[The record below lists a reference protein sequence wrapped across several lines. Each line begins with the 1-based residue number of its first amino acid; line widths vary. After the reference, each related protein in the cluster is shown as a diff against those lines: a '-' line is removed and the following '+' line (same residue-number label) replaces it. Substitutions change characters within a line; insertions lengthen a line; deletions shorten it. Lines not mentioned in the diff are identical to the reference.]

1 MNLRAKLLFLI
12 VGMMLLLL
20 PVLFYVSFSILNQGF
35 GNAERLEVERNTS
48 RALTYLEFIEDSLAR
63 RAENWS
69 KSDAFQRLY
78 ENDPT
83 AFELQN
89 VSPGQLTETNVDVVV
104 VVDREGNIKYH
115 TQLDVDRK
123 VRRAAPDAVLRQIEG
138 ARVKYRNSSNR
149 RGLMVVGERIL
160 LVGWTPVGVMADD
173 GPEPAGYL
181 FLGRWYDDSTIGP
194 RLSKITQME
203 TLVLPV
209 AVAQTQKASQAA
221 VQSARSRASEEVVY
235 DPIPGGVRGTRFVRD
250 FKGNPEIMLQLVGKR
265 MVLSSGHDAVTNLTY
280 SLMLLAFVF
289 SLVLLLA
296 VEWGVLGRLTRLRE
310 QVGAIDTSDLKG
322 KRISVPGGDEIGL
335 LGKSINKMVD
345 RIEESQRRVEEVA
358 RMMDRAVRG
367 SNIGIYHF
375 NLRLQKH
382 YFGPQSY
389 RQLGFEP
396 GETEFDH
403 DSYYRQIHPDDR
415 DRVLRELQ
423 DFYRSKRSEIQMQ
436 YRIRKKDGTY
446 LWVVSSG
453 VLERDTDGTPLTL
466 SGATVDVTHLKTVEE
481 GLKQTD
487 RVLAGFALASQALL
501 SEQVTDRTFVHA
513 LELIAGAGSIDRVRV
528 LENIKEG
535 QVTSW
540 EINECYGW
548 VSGMLASK
556 LGAGK
561 FRSKQLGQM
570 PADTRR
576 SLERGQ
582 SVFISP
588 KSDLR
593 LLEFFEMGDGIKT
606 AVLVPILV
614 DGQFWGFMILERY
627 ESTPGWSQTEV
638 TIIESIA
645 TTMGTAILR
654 HRAEVRNSRLAQ
666 LQEIASHVTATFLSN
681 TDMDKPSLTML
692 QEIGEFLDVGRVS
705 IHRFAD
711 NMRSAIRTH
720 DWSNDLGA
728 VAHESDPIPTA
739 AWATVTEWLRTGDV
753 LIVEDIKK
761 DQDLGPLLR
770 AGLLDDRA
778 AAALVLPFFIMNK
791 LSGFL
796 LIVERRG
803 PRVWYG
809 EELVLLRTILDGFA
823 RAVERKIAERER
835 EETAVKLQEALQEA
849 ERASR
854 FKSEFLA
861 NMSHEIRTP
870 MTAIV
875 GYADMLLRSGQRS
888 EDYQSWGKQIR
899 RNADHLLSLIN
910 DLLDLSKIE
919 AGQLSI
925 RRSGV
930 SLVDIMESV
939 FMLFS
944 PLAKEKVIEMRKVY
958 NTRIPKT
965 IYTDPLRFKQIL
977 LNLTNNAVKFTD
989 KGNVTISASLERHPG
1004 QEAVL
1009 RVSVEDTGPGIPAD
1023 KIGLLFNN
1031 FSQVQSHDAPRKPG
1045 TGLGLAISRRLA
1057 RMLGGDITVVSEFGK
1072 GSTFTASIPIGRDQ
1086 DIELISGPVSHSEA
1100 SAVAPAS
1107 EARPDLSSKSI
1118 LVVDDNPDNQKIIT
1132 FLLEEV
1138 GAKVTLA
1145 SDGAEAVRVVGKRE
1159 QVGFDLI
1166 LMDMQMP
1173 IMDGYTATK
1182 TLREEGVEIP
1192 IIALTAFA
1200 MAGDQDRCL
1209 AAGCDGY
1216 VSKPIVADTLY
1227 KEVKRLTIDHAL
1239 STSSSPPLPVES
1251 DLTALMPS
1259 DTTGDAV
1266 RKVTD
1271 SGSQLPGSSSSG
1283 SAPTPSPSPGTTSGM
1298 TSGAMTGRPGS
1309 GPVSGAHSGSHRV
1322 KSEASVTASGVLGS
1336 GASAVTSGVSGI
1348 SGSSTA
1354 SKSSGSTPGGGSG
1367 KKGSTASASSG
1378 GGSDEVPTV
1387 LKPSLPEA
1395 LATNPRFAPLLKAY
1409 IEAMP
1414 ETADQIQSALDARDT
1429 QQLRFM
1435 THRLKGT
1442 AGNYGFPSITETAG
1456 ASEKLITESAPY
1468 EDVEAKVG
1476 KLIKLLRAAAPTG
1489 PGQV

>member
-35 GNAERLEVERNTS
+35 GTAERQEMDRNTV
-48 RALTYLEFIEDSLAR
+48 RVMNYLEFIEEALAK
-63 RAENWS
+63 RADRWA
-69 KSDAFQRLY
+69 KSDSFRKLIEGPAG
-78 ENDPT
+78 EPADGDPIT
-83 AFELQN
+83 PAHMAD
-89 VSPGQLTETNVDVVV
+89 TMVDVVV
-104 VVDREGNIKYH
+104 LVDQEGNVKFH
-115 TQLDVDRK
+115 KQLDPNPNMLVP
-123 VRRAAPDAVLRQIEG
+123 APDAVVSQIEG
-138 ARVKYRNSSNR
+138 ARAKFRSTNNQ
-149 RGLMVVGERIL
+149 RGLMVVGDRIL
-160 LVGWTPVGVMADD
+160 LLGWVPVETMAIN
-173 GPEPAGYL
+173 GPVKMGYL
-181 FLGRWYDDSTIGP
+181 FLGRWYDEISIGQ
-194 RLSKITQME
+194 RLSRMTQME
-203 TLVLPV
+203 TSIMPMPV
-209 AVAQTQKASQAA
+209 AASQAA
-221 VQSARSRASEEVVY
+221 SKGEVQTARQRTKQGEEVIY
-235 DPIPGGVRGTRFVRD
+235 GPTPQGGVRGTRLLSD
-250 FKGNPEIMLQLVGKR
+250 FKGNQEVILQLIGSR
-265 MVLSSGHDAVTNLTY
+265 MILNSGHDAVTNLTY

-310 QVGAIDTSDLKG
+310 QVGNIDTSDLKG
-322 KRISVPGGDEIGL
+322 KRISVPGSDEIGL

-389 RQLGFEP
+389 RQLGYEP

-423 DFYRSKRSEIQMQ
+423 DFYRSKRTEVQMQ
-436 YRIRKKDGTY
+436 YRIRRKDGTY

-535 QVTSW
+535 AVTSW
-540 EINECYGW
+540 EITETYGW
-548 VSGMLASK
+548 VSGLLASK

-561 FRSKQLGQM
+561 FRPKQLGQM

-593 LLEFFEMGDGIKT
+593 LLEFFEMGDGIKS

-627 ESTPGWSQTEV
+627 ETTPGWSQTEV

-681 TDMDKPSLTML
+681 NDMDKPSLTML

-705 IHRFAD
+705 IYRFAD

-720 DWSNDLGA
+720 DWSSDLGA

-770 AGLLDDRA
+770 AGLLDERA

-939 FMLFS
+939 FTLFS
-944 PLAKEKVIEMRKVY
+944 PLAREKVIEMRKVY

-989 KGNVTISASLERHPG
+989 RGSVTLSASLERHPG
-1004 QEAVL
+1004 GEAVL
-1009 RVSVEDTGPGIPAD
+1009 RLSVEDTGPGIPAD

-1031 FSQVQSHDAPRKPG
+1031 FSQVQSNDAPRKPG

-1072 GSTFTASIPIGRDQ
+1072 GSTFTATIPIGRDS
-1086 DIELISGPVSHSEA
+1086 DIELITGPVSHSEA
-1100 SAVAPAS
+1100 SAITPVG
-1107 EARPDLSSKSI
+1107 EARPDLASKSI

-1145 SDGAEAVRVVGKRE
+1145 SDGAEAVRMVSKRDA
-1159 QVGFDLI
+1159 VGFDLI

-1216 VSKPIVADTLY
+1216 VSKPIVADVLY
-1227 KEVKRLTIDHAL
+1227 KEVKRLTIDNLL
-1239 STSSSPPLPVES
+1239 STSSSPPQPVEG
-1251 DLTALMPS
+1251 DLTALMPAEGLL
-1259 DTTGDAV
+1259 GDSGQ
-1266 RKVTD
+1266 RKPMD
-1271 SGSQLPGSSSSG
+1271 SGSVVTQ
-1283 SAPTPSPSPGTTSGM
+1283 SGM
-1298 TSGAMTGRPGS
+1298 TSGSTVVGKVPL
-1309 GPVSGAHSGSHRV
+1309 GPVSGVESGSTGV
-1322 KSEASVTASGVLGS
+1322 KPEGQ
-1336 GASAVTSGVSGI
+1336 TSGVSG
-1348 SGSSTA
+1348 GA
-1354 SKSSGSTPGGGSG
+1354 SEVSKRSGSTATKSDANNKSGMMAAKPGVGGG
-1367 KKGSTASASSG
+1367 
-1378 GGSDEVPTV
+1378 DDVPAV
-1387 LKPSLPEA
+1387 LKPALPEA

-1409 IEAMP
+1409 IDAMP
-1414 ETADQIQSALDARDT
+1414 ETAIQLEKALETKDT

-1456 ASEKLITESAPY
+1456 AGEKLITESAPFA
-1468 EDVEAKVG
+1468 DVEAKVG
-1476 KLIKLLRAAAPTG
+1476 KLIRLLRAASPTE
-1489 PGQV
+1489 PGA